1 MIIRSPPL
9 YGTTSMHMIECP
21 MTDFLQISDTP
32 FHNLMA
38 NRIRDILLICS
49 KYDRFML
56 EEDGRIEELL
66 FQDYIALGLTSPPK
80 ITHAPSAQKALKMM
94 ETRNFDM
101 VITMVN
107 VGNVDVMDLARTI
120 KQQFPEK
127 PVIVLTPAAAY
138 QPIRRLKQEGSSLL
152 NYIFAWQGNPNIL
165 LAIVKLIEDR
175 MNVDN
180 DIRIADVQTI
190 ILVEDSI
197 AYYSTYLPMIYTTLI
212 QQARGLMTEGLN
224 EWSQAQRMRGRPK
237 ILLARNYEEA
247 VSLYETYHDS
257 LLGIISDVSY
267 RREGSVD
274 PLAGIRFCRH
284 VRQRDNDIPLL
295 LQSTEEQHAAQAKI
309 FHAAF
314 IHKHSKT
321 LLLEL
326 RDYIRTNYGFGDFI
340 FHDPDTKA
348 EVGRVSDLRELQYII
363 PELPS
368 ASFLYHVRNN
378 DFSKWLKARALF
390 PLAHLIRPKKI
401 EDYPDEQ
408 SMRDD
413 LVRIIETYRLQQG
426 RGIIARF
433 NKDSFDEYTFF
444 SRIGSGSLGG
454 KGRGL
459 AFLDLQL
466 KESSLSIDYPQMY
479 INIPRTIVISTELF
493 DLFMEE
499 NNLHAPAMGDRTDQ
513 EILDLFLGASL
524 PEGLEENL
532 RAILNVLTSPL
543 AVRSSSLLEDSHYQ
557 PFAGIYQTCM
567 IPNNHEDFE
576 ERLTDLSN
584 AVKCVYASTYFQ
596 SSKDYLK
603 ATNHMIE
610 EEKMAV
616 VIQRITG
623 NVYGSLCYPNF
634 SGVARS
640 LNYYPVENERPEDGI
655 AYIAFGFGKTV
666 VDDLGT
672 SLRFS
677 PRYPKKIMQL
687 SEMQSTLKNTQQHFH
702 ALDMNSRFNPFAGN
716 TDNLVQMPVEEA
728 AGDGSMKYI
737 ASTYDEE
744 NFIVR
749 DTASG
754 EGRKIISF
762 AGLLKYNLLPISS
775 IICDLL
781 KLGENI
787 LNVPIEIEFAGN
799 LDKSP
804 KVPEFS
810 LLQIRPI
817 VAGYESGDVKIDD
830 SSIEQALI
838 YSPKAMGNGKFDD
851 LRDVVYVKPDRFDP
865 SRTKEMAQTI
875 GLINEQMMEHREGF
889 ILIAAGRLGSSDPWL
904 GIPITWSQISFA
916 RVIIEMGLEH
926 FQVEPSQGTHF
937 FQNLT
942 SLRNAYMTI
951 NPPRK
956 QGTFRWELL
965 DSLPAVHETEFI
977 RHVRLPSSL
986 DVRIDGKSGKGIILI

>member
-1 MIIRSPPL
+1 MSEFHSFP
-9 YGTTSMHMIECP
+9 E
-21 MTDFLQISDTP
+21 TP

-80 ITHAPSAQKALKMM
+80 ITHAPSAQKALRLM
-94 ETRNFDM
+94 EQQNFDL

-107 VGNVDVMDLARTI
+107 VGNVDVMELAKTI
-120 KQQFPEK
+120 KQQYPQK
-127 PVIVLTPAAAY
+127 PVIVLTPAATY
-138 QPIRRLKQEGSSLL
+138 QTLRRLRQEGSALL
-152 NYIFAWQGNPNIL
+152 NFIFAWQGNPNIL
-165 LAIVKLIEDR
+165 LAIVKLIEDS
-175 MNVDN
+175 MNVDH
-180 DIRIADVQTI
+180 DIAIGDVQTI

-212 QQARGLMTEGLN
+212 QQARELMTEGLN
-224 EWSQAQRMRGRPK
+224 EWSQAQRMRSRPK

-247 VSLYETYHDS
+247 VGLYERYQES
-257 LLGIISDVSY
+257 VLGVISDISY
-267 RREGSVD
+267 RREGTVD
-274 PLAGIRFCRH
+274 QQAGIRLCEHIRS
-284 VRQRDNDIPLL
+284 RDQDLPIL
-295 LQSTEEQHAAQAKI
+295 LQSTQAELI
-309 FHAAF
+309 DVARQQGAAF

-326 RDYIRTNYGFGDFI
+326 RDYIRINYGFGDFV
-340 FHDPDTKA
+340 FRDPKTA
-348 EVGRVSDLRELQYII
+348 REVGRACDLRDLQYII
-363 PELPS
+363 PELPTD
-368 ASFLYHVRNN
+368 SFLHHVRHN

-390 PLAHLIRPKKI
+390 PLAQLIRPKTI
-401 EDYPDEQ
+401 DDYPSEEE
-408 SMRDD
+408 MRQD
-413 LVRIIETYRLQQG
+413 LVQIIRSYRLQQG

-433 NKDSFDEYTFF
+433 NKDSFDEFTFF

-466 KESSLSIDYPQMY
+466 KESGLSSDYPQMY

-493 DLFMEE
+493 DVFMEE
-499 NNLHAPAMGDRTDQ
+499 NKLIAEAMEDRTDQ
-513 EILDLFLGASL
+513 EILERFLKASL
-524 PEGLEENL
+524 PRDLKENL
-532 RAILNVLTSPL
+532 QAILNVLTTPL

-557 PFAGIYQTCM
+557 PFAGIYGTCM
-567 IPNNHEDFE
+567 IPNNQSDFE
-576 ERLTDLSN
+576 QRLQDLSN

-623 NVYGSLCYPNF
+623 SIYKDRCYPNF

-640 LNYYPVENERPEDGI
+640 LNYYPIEHERPEDGI

-677 PRYPKKIMQL
+677 PKYPKKVMQL
-687 SEMQSTLKNTQQHFH
+687 SEMGSTLKNTQQHFY
-702 ALDMNSRFNPFAGN
+702 ALDMNSPFSPLEGN
-716 TDNLVQMPVEEA
+716 TENVNRLSIQEA
-728 AGDGSMKYI
+728 VPDGSMKLI
-737 ASTYDEE
+737 ASTYDEQ
-744 NFIVR
+744 NFMVR
-749 DTASG
+749 DSVAGS
-754 EGRKIISF
+754 GRKIITF
-762 AGLLKYNLLPISS
+762 AGLLKYNLLPIAQ
-775 IICDLL
+775 IIHDLL
-781 KLGENI
+781 KLGEQV

-799 LDKSP
+799 LDKQP
-804 KVPEFS
+804 MQPEFS
-810 LLQIRPI
+810 VLQIRPI
-817 VAGYESGDVKIDD
+817 VAGFEASDVQI
-830 SSIEQALI
+830 SRELIEDALI
-838 YSPKAMGNGKFDD
+838 YSTKAMGNGKFDD
-851 LRDVVYVKPDRFDP
+851 LQDVVYIKPEAFDP
-865 SRTKEMAQTI
+865 AHTEEMARTI
-875 GLINEQMMEHREGF
+875 SELNEEFLQRREGY
-889 ILIAAGRLGSSDPWL
+889 ILVVAGRLGSSDPWL
-904 GIPITWSQISFA
+904 GIPTTWSQISHA

-951 NPPRK
+951 NPSRK
-956 QGTFRWELL
+956 QGSFTHHRLDEL
-965 DSLPAVHETEFI
+965 SAEHETAYL
-977 RHVRLPSSL
+977 RHVRLPKAL
-986 DVRIDGKSGKGIILI
+986 DVRIDGKTGKGLICL